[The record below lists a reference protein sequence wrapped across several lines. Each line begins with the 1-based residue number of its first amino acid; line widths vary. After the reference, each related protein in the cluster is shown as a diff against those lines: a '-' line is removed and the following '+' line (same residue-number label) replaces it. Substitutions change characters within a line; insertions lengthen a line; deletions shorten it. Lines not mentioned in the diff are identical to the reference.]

1 MVSSSPRP
9 FVDGDLAARC
19 ALGVVELFQAGQTL
33 TQIQAAASSAWQ
45 WAAYCLE
52 LIEQASPGLQPL
64 ACRDGCDFCCYNQVE
79 LTGPEAIALGA
90 FLTERL
96 AGPERRLLTERLA
109 RSLARRAG
117 QTKAQLAARRAHL
130 PCPLLAGG
138 SCLAYEVRPLM
149 CRAMHSL
156 EAEACRRELAD
167 PSLNVVEF
175 YSHRHTIHVSL
186 SQGLIDGCL
195 ALGYQAGPLDLP
207 RSLVD
212 YWAAPDLT
220 ARWLAGEKVFG
231 G

>member
-1 MVSSSPRP
+1 MATSSPNP
-9 FVDGDLAARC
+9 FVDADLAARF
-19 ALGVVELFQAGQTL
+19 ALGVVELFHAGQTL
-33 TQIQAAASSAWQ
+33 AQIQAAVHSAGQ
-45 WAAYCLE
+45 WAGYCLD
-52 LIEQASPGLQPL
+52 LIEQASPGLQPP
-64 ACRDGCDFCCYNQVE
+64 ACRAGCDACCYNQVE
-79 LTGPEAIALGA
+79 LTAPEAIILGA

-96 AGPERRLLTERLA
+96 WGPERQFLQERLA

-117 QTKAQLAARRAHL
+117 KTKAQLAAMRAHL
-130 PCPLLAGG
+130 PCPLLEGG
-138 SCLAYEVRPLM
+138 TCLAYEARPLM

-167 PSLNVVEF
+167 PSLNVVQF

-212 YWAAPDLT
+212 FWAAPDL
-220 ARWLAGEKVFG
+220 AERWLAGENVFG